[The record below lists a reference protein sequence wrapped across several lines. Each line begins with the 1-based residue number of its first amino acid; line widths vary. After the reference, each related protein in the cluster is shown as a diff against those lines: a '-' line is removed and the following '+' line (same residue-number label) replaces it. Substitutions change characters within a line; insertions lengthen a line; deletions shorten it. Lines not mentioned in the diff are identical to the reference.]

1 MRPWLPGLPDQFRR
15 WRREATP
22 LRGRSANRI
31 AALMGSIS
39 RMAPFRAQSKS
50 SVNQSTSSHRRSPRG
65 SGRTDTVGRPSKSQ
79 KQETSSA
86 RIRPAIP

>member
-31 AALMGSIS
+31 AARSGPIRSTPTIE
-39 RMAPFRAQSKS
+39 PGGQGGRA
-50 SVNQSTSSHRRSPRG
+50 STSSHMRSPRG
-65 SGRTDTVGRPSKSQ
+65 IGRTDTVGRPSKSQ